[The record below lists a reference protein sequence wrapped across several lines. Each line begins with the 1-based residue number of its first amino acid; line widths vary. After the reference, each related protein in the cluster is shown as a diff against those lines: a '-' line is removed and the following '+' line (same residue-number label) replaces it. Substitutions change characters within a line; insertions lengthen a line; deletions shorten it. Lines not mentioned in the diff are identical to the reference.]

1 MKLLMVAAEPREF
14 SGVLKNAHQ
23 STAVRLSGAHWARSV
38 KLSANEVLLVT
49 NGAGRWRAAA
59 AVDSAVAFGFK
70 PRAIASI
77 GFCGALAPELTVADV
92 VVVDRLAEGAKT
104 YQTVPVSGAG
114 QFVRGGLITVDHVAR
129 TAEEK
134 RVLSATGAKVV
145 DMEAAGVAERA
156 QGMAV
161 PFLGVKAVTDLAG
174 ETLENDFQQTLRP
187 DGHFDTI
194 GILESGFQKPLTRI
208 PEMVRLMWRCARA
221 ARALGVFFADC
232 QF

>member
-1 MKLLMVAAEPREF
+1 MVAAEPREF
-14 SGVLKNAHQ
+14 GGVLKNARQ
-23 STAVRLSGAHWARSV
+23 ASAVRLSGAHWARSV
-38 KLSANEVLLVT
+38 KMGANEMLLVT
-49 NGAGRWRAAA
+49 NGAGRKRAAE
-59 AVDSAVAFGFK
+59 AVDSAVASGFE

-77 GFCGALAPELTVADV
+77 GFCGALAPELMAADV
-92 VVVDRLAEGAKT
+92 VVADRLAEGAET
-104 YQTVPVSGAG
+104 YQTVPVSGG
-114 QFVRGGLITVDHVAR
+114 GRFVRGGLITLDHVAR

-156 QGMAV
+156 QGMAL

-174 ETLENDFQQTLRP
+174 ETLENDFQTTLRP

-194 GILESGFQKPLTRI
+194 GILESGLRKPLTRI

-221 ARALGVFFADC
+221 SRALGVFFADC
-232 QF
+232 RF